1 MNALAFEPQNVTATG
16 SPGAAHAAVTIRMT
30 GISKLYS
37 GVAALSDVGIEFY
50 AGEVHAVL
58 GENGAGKSTLMNIIT
73 GVTQPDRG
81 EIEVEGRRVSPM
93 TPETSA
99 SLGISISYQHPAILD
114 DLSVLENLRVSLP
127 HTLFKG
133 RSAHA
138 VAGEILHAVGL
149 HLPLRVRGGSLTIAQ
164 KQLLEIGKAL
174 AVRPKVLILDEP
186 TASLDRESTDLL
198 FARVRAVVKAG
209 TSVIYI
215 THRLAEIRQIGH
227 RVTVLRDGRVRG
239 SGLVAQV
246 TDEAL
251 LNMIVGRELG
261 STFPPKATGA
271 GRDVNFSVQSLTGRR
286 FKDVSFDAAR
296 GEIVGVAG
304 VAGNGQSELMR
315 ALAGLEPSVGAIE
328 IGGRMLTQSDLLRK
342 AAYMPSDRLAEGL
355 AGHLTVRENAS
366 MSALETFASF
376 GVVSRRREIEQ
387 VTNAFGSL
395 ALKAASIESPV
406 TSLSGGNQQKVVL
419 ARALLSDPGLIVA
432 DEPTQGV
439 DVGARAE
446 IYRILREITD
456 SGKPVVVKS
465 SDATELEGLCDKVV
479 VLSRGRVVETLTGG
493 DVAEARIVAAAV
505 SAVHNHDVSIVVA
518 RGRPRGWLRHFL
530 QADNAPAVPLAIVT
544 VLLALYGYA
553 HNANFLSAF
562 NVYNVLMLAT
572 ALGFV
577 AMGQTIA
584 LLLAGVDL
592 SVGPLAGFLVVV
604 ASFFV
609 NDGKPPEMIAA
620 GFGLMLVGAL
630 VVGAINGLLIR
641 FANFTP
647 IAATLAM
654 YIGLQGCSF
663 LLRDGPD
670 GYINAS
676 VSAAITYQIGP
687 IPVAFIV
694 LIACVVV
701 GEYAIR
707 NSRVGWQLRSVG
719 SDEESARRIGLRID
733 RIVILGYVSSSLF
746 AALGAV
752 MLMAQIGVG
761 DPQQGVSY
769 TLSSITAVVLGGT
782 SLRGGRGTFVGT
794 AVGALLLTEVL
805 SAVAFLGLSQTYQYV
820 FQGALIL
827 IAALIYSAAR
837 GRTKA

>member
-342 AAYMPSDRLAEGL
+342 AAYMPSDRLAGDWP
-355 AGHLTVRENAS
+355 ATSPCAR
-366 MSALETFASF
+366 MRRCRR
-376 GVVSRRREIEQ
+376 SRRSRRS
-387 VTNAFGSL
+387 GSS
-395 ALKAASIESPV
+395 AA
-406 TSLSGGNQQKVVL
+406 
-419 ARALLSDPGLIVA
+419 
-432 DEPTQGV
+432 
-439 DVGARAE
+439 GARSN
-446 IYRILREITD
+446 RSRTR
-456 SGKPVVVKS
+456 SG
-465 SDATELEGLCDKVV
+465 
-479 VLSRGRVVETLTGG
+479 RWR
-493 DVAEARIVAAAV
+493 
-505 SAVHNHDVSIVVA
+505 
-518 RGRPRGWLRHFL
+518 
-530 QADNAPAVPLAIVT
+530 
-544 VLLALYGYA
+544 
-553 HNANFLSAF
+553 
-562 NVYNVLMLAT
+562 
-572 ALGFV
+572 
-577 AMGQTIA
+577 
-584 LLLAGVDL
+584 
-592 SVGPLAGFLVVV
+592 
-604 ASFFV
+604 
-609 NDGKPPEMIAA
+609 
-620 GFGLMLVGAL
+620 
-630 VVGAINGLLIR
+630 
-641 FANFTP
+641 
-647 IAATLAM
+647 
-654 YIGLQGCSF
+654 
-663 LLRDGPD
+663 
-670 GYINAS
+670 
-676 VSAAITYQIGP
+676 
-687 IPVAFIV
+687 
-694 LIACVVV
+694 
-701 GEYAIR
+701 
-707 NSRVGWQLRSVG
+707 
-719 SDEESARRIGLRID
+719 
-733 RIVILGYVSSSLF
+733 
-746 AALGAV
+746 
-752 MLMAQIGVG
+752 
-761 DPQQGVSY
+761 
-769 TLSSITAVVLGGT
+769 
-782 SLRGGRGTFVGT
+782 
-794 AVGALLLTEVL
+794 
-805 SAVAFLGLSQTYQYV
+805 
-820 FQGALIL
+820 
-827 IAALIYSAAR
+827 
-837 GRTKA
+837 